1 MNKGSNDMK
10 LFYSKG
16 ACSLA
21 PIILADWLELELDIE
36 RVNLRQPGEDFLK
49 ANPLGAVPALLLDDG
64 RAMTQVDAIMGYLT
78 DLQPGS
84 GLDAGEDVMERF
96 EFHRWQAFL
105 TGDYHPAFGVWFNP
119 ARFTTDHGEE
129 SLKAVKDAAANRIRK
144 VAGELEAQIGDGT
157 HIVLDRRTLLDAYA
171 YAMLRWLRFLDGDL
185 EPWPN
190 IARFLSAMEDDAGV
204 QRALE
209 RESSG

>member
-1 MNKGSNDMK
+1 MK

-21 PIILADWLELELDIE
+21 PIILADWLGLELDIE
-36 RVNLRQPGEDFLK
+36 RVNLKEPGADFLK
-49 ANPLGAVPALLLDDG
+49 ANTLGAVPALVLDDG
-64 RAMTQVDAIMGYLT
+64 KAMTQVDAIMGYFC
-78 DLQPGS
+78 DLVPDA
-84 GLDAGEDVMERF
+84 GLDAGEDIMDRF

-119 ARFTTDHGEE
+119 ARYTTDLHEE
-129 SLKAVKDAAANRIRK
+129 ALQAVKDAAQKRIRR
-144 VAGELEAQIGDGT
+144 VAAEIETQIGGGR
-157 HIVLDRRTLLDAYA
+157 HIALGRRTLLDAYA
-171 YAMLRWLRFLDGDL
+171 FAMLRWLRLFEEKLA
-185 EPWPN
+185 PWPN
-190 IARFLSAMEDDAGV
+190 IARFMSAMEQDAGV